1 MKTYCGKCA
10 KFALVMMCVAMMLA
24 GVLMDRAS
32 AESGDNFILSAV
44 SNSAWILNKSN
55 GKMMFIRFQEKD
67 ELWKSNIVTIP
78 AGFNVDKCVLV
89 AVGSRGTSVFLTDQA
104 SGKMTFYNVKKD
116 FSVEQFQVVDAGAD
130 LK

>member
-1 MKTYCGKCA
+1 MKTLCRRLEQ
-10 KFALVMMCVAMMLA
+10 FVLVTVCMSIIVV
-24 GVLMDRAS
+24 GVLVNRAS
-32 AESGDNFILSAV
+32 AESGDRFVLSAV

-55 GKMMFIRFQEKD
+55 GKMIFIRFQEKD
-67 ELWKSNIVTIP
+67 ELWKSNVVTIP
-78 AGFNVDKCVLV
+78 AGFNVDQCTLM

-104 SGKMTFYNVKKD
+104 SGKITFYEVKKN

>member
-67 ELWKSNIVTIP
+67 ELWKSNVVTIP
-78 AGFNVDKCVLV
+78 AGFNVDKCALV

-116 FSVEQFQVVDAGAD
+116 FSVEQFQVVDVGAD